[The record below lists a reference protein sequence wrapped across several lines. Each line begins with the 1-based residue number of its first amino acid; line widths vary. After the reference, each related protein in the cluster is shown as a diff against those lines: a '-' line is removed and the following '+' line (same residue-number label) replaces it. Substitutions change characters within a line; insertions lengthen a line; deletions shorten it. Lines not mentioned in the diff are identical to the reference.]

1 MKRIIIAAMLLV
13 AISMNAQLLGEKYV
27 GGDISMLT
35 QYENAGKAYY
45 DEQGKCLTDGIGFPE
60 PYHRTLHPS
69 PFRTI
74 VLHSHRT
81 CKHRNNKTQQSL
93 CSAGQTLQPERSAR

>member
-35 QYENAGKAYY
+35 
-45 DEQGKCLTDGIGFPE
+45 
-60 PYHRTLHPS
+60 
-69 PFRTI
+69 
-74 VLHSHRT
+74 
-81 CKHRNNKTQQSL
+81 
-93 CSAGQTLQPERSAR
+93 

>member
-45 DEQGKCLTDGIGFPE
+45 DEQGKRLTD
-60 PYHRTLHPS
+60 
-69 PFRTI
+69 
-74 VLHSHRT
+74 VLDFLNHT
-81 CKHRNNKTQQSL
+81 T
-93 CSAGQTLQPERSAR
+93 GRSTPALSEL